1 MKNPTRRTGKVV
13 TLIVMPLAV
22 VLAGA
27 LVLQASYAAFSGETR
42 NSGNSWSTGTVTLT
56 NDSAG
61 MARFTVPNMT
71 PGQTQTACITVTANA
86 TVPGVVKGYTLNP
99 ITSTQGLE
107 NYIKFTADYGAGGS
121 CASCTGFV
129 SGGNLV
135 TDVPLSTIMLANS
148 YATGYGNWAIA
159 GNVPGGESRTYRF
172 TWTFDTTGLTQ
183 AQLDAL
189 QGAQT
194 GVDLEWEM
202 QST

>member
-1 MKNPTRRTGKVV
+1 MKKPTKHTGKIA

-22 VLAGA
+22 VIAA
-27 LVLQASYAAFSGETR
+27 AVVLQASYAAFSGETR
-42 NSGNSWSTGTVTLT
+42 NSGNTWSTGAVTLT

-61 MARFTVPNMT
+61 SARFTVPGMT

-86 TVPGVVKGYTLNP
+86 TVPGLVKGYTLNP
-99 ITSTQGLE
+99 ITSSQGIE
-107 NYIKFTADYGAGGS
+107 NYIKFTVDYGAGGS
-121 CASCTGFV
+121 FASCTGFV
-129 SGGNLV
+129 LGGNLV
-135 TDVPLSTIMLANS
+135 TNSPLSTLMLANS
-148 YATGYGNWAIA
+148 YATGYGGWVIA

>member
-1 MKNPTRRTGKVV
+1 MKKPTQRTGKVV

-99 ITSTQGLE
+99 ITSSQGLE
-107 NYIKFTADYGAGGS
+107 NHIMFTVDYGAGGS
-121 CASCTGFV
+121 FASCTGFV
-129 SGGNLV
+129 LGGNL
-135 TDVPLSTIMLANS
+135 TTNTPLSTLMAANS
-148 YATGYGNWAIA
+148 YATGYGGWNIA

-172 TWTFDTTGLTQ
+172 TWTFDTAGLTQ
-183 AQLDAL
+183 TALDAL